1 MDSYAFKVRYISRAG
16 SLYVHVR
23 ACGETMLSWV
33 RVRMAWPMCIYIWP
47 WPRNLLNEI
56 YIYLPPYTYRR
67 GYCNIRSVKPWRVL
81 YVARH

>member
-33 RVRMAWPMCIYIWP
+33 RVRMAWPVCIYTC
-47 WPRNLLNEI
+47 I
-56 YIYLPPYTYRR
+56 YMAMATQFA
-67 GYCNIRSVKPWRVL
+67 K
-81 YVARH
+81 